1 MDYEY
6 NSFAQYN
13 NDYHEIFK
21 TDEINNLSTNNHK
34 KKKNNSSSKI
44 INIIRAT
51 ALTIVNVTF
60 KLDAIIKN
68 STYSSLSFEIEKSSS
83 MTLSASLFDEEKEIV
98 SSKKFDNNILTFN
111 ELSSNSKY
119 ILQINHKDDLIYE
132 NSFYTLNSS
141 LIKLDEYFRYN
152 QNLYFILLLDY

>member
-13 NDYHEIFK
+13 NDYHEVFK

-51 ALTIVNVTF
+51 ALTTVNVTF
-60 KLDAIIKN
+60 KIDAIIKI

-98 SSKKFDNNILTFN
+98 SIKKFDNNILNFN
-111 ELSSNSKY
+111 ELSPNSKY
-119 ILQINHKDDLIYE
+119 ILQINHKDVFVCAC
-132 NSFYTLNSS
+132 SFYTLNSS